1 MTPEAEAEWLEWRR
15 AGIGA
20 SDIARAATGR
30 YGGAAAVVA
39 DKLGID
45 TGDTIDPALAD
56 RGHRWERPVA
66 DVVHA
71 ITGLY
76 VAGEQLWLRHRTD
89 DRWRCTPDGLLIPT
103 PEASMA
109 DVVAGLEV
117 KTTGPR
123 AGAWDYYLAQC
134 QWAMFVAGLPRWLL
148 AVATIDQDYDVRT
161 GQLTETATRIEVRWI
176 DADPAEQARLV
187 ELGEWL
193 WDHVQRGVLPEPAGP
208 EALPAVKAANARPC
222 TNCDGS
228 GHVTNDDD
236 IGAWSCVLCGASGWD
251 AEPKATAD
259 IDDLAALIE
268 RREALAAL
276 IKAGDD
282 ERRTIEAQ
290 IRHRMGDAMEAVTS
304 DGRWRVRCGAPVRK
318 FTDRSEADFID
329 LYGTRAAELGLLR
342 TSIDRDLAKQL
353 MPDEYDA
360 LRVATPDRR
369 LTVKDLQANHGD

>member
-39 DKLGID
+39 DKIGID

-56 RGHRWERPVA
+56 RGHRWERPIA

-89 DRWRCTPDGLLIPT
+89 GRWRCTPDGLLIPT

-123 AGAWDYYLAQC
+123 AGAWDYYHAQC
-134 QWAMFVAGLPRWLL
+134 QWAMCVSGLPRWLL

-161 GQLTETATRIEVRWI
+161 GQLTETATRIEVRWV

-187 ELGEWL
+187 ELGQWL
-193 WDHVQRGVLPEPAGP
+193 WDHVERGVLPEPTGP
-208 EALPAVKAANARPC
+208 EALPAVKAAN
-222 TNCDGS
+222 
-228 GHVTNDDD
+228 
-236 IGAWSCVLCGASGWD
+236 ID
-251 AEPKATAD
+251 ADPKATAH

-268 RREALAAL
+268 RREVLAAQ
-276 IKAGDD
+276 IKSDED

-290 IRHRMGDAMEAVTS
+290 IRHRMGEAMEAITS

-318 FTDRSEADFID
+318 FTDQSEADFIE
-329 LYGTRAAELGLLR
+329 LYGARATELGVLR
-342 TSIDRDLAKQL
+342 LAQVVDRDLAKQL
-353 MPDEYDA
+353 MREEYDA
-360 LRVATPDRR
+360 MRIATPDRR
-369 LTVKDLQANHGD
+369 LTVKDLHANHGD